1 MECEICKK
9 NKAIGVTNILSK
21 KFISACNYHRINSNK
36 EIISYIG
43 DNNSNIVYVCDGC
56 ISKLE
61 NVVCIPL
68 TETSKLLCNLNK
80 DKLRNYAKFIYVHKD
95 QIMNYLSEQCLRYD
109 NNIAMFM
116 TNMRAMLII
125 KDMQEFLRIYEN
137 VKDEL

>member
-21 KFISACNYHRINSNK
+21 NFISACNYHRINSDK

-43 DNNSNIVYVCDGC
+43 DNNSNIVYTCNKC
-56 ISKLE
+56 ASELE
-61 NVVCIPL
+61 SIVCIPL
-68 TETSKLLCNLNK
+68 TETSKLLSNLSK
-80 DKLRNYAKFIYVHKD
+80 DKFRNYAKFIYVYKE

-109 NNIAMFM
+109 SNIAMFM

-125 KDMQEFLRIYEN
+125 KDMQEFLKIYEN